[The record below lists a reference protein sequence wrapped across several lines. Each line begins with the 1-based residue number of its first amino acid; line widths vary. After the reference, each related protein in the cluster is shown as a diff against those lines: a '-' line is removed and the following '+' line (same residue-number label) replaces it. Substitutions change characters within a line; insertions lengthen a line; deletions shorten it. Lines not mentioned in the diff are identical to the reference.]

1 MQDDVGL
8 TTVRPAGS
16 PLQELLGE
24 RLEAPG
30 NNIATT

>member
-1 MQDDVGL
+1 MQDDFGL
-8 TTVRPAGS
+8 TIVPPAGS